1 MTYLTLSLVFVAIA
15 AAVLAVALATAPDR
29 QSLVSRWWRPTLAA
43 GLALFAL
50 TAVFDNVMIATG
62 LMVYE
67 PVHLTGILLGSAPL
81 EDFAYPLAG
90 LLLLPGL
97 WLILGSAAR
106 RPGLAGRRERHDG

>member
-15 AAVLAVALATAPDR
+15 AAVLAVALITAPNRRELVARWWLPAVATAI
-29 QSLVSRWWRPTLAA
+29 
-43 GLALFAL
+43 ALGVL

-67 PVHLTGILLGSAPL
+67 PGHLAGILVGAAPI

-90 LLLLPGL
+90 LLLLPGVWML
-97 WLILGSAAR
+97 L
-106 RPGLAGRRERHDG
+106 GRRARKDSGDDE